1 MHKLIVQFQ
10 FKRNGFILHY
20 TAADGLLQKESIK
33 LDKVCLT
40 QRKMVAHLDKI
51 SVFMHNKDPYFI
63 NTASQLVKFYFLARD
78 I

>member
-1 MHKLIVQFQ
+1 MVS
-10 FKRNGFILHY
+10 Y
-20 TAADGLLQKESIK
+20 STAADCLLQKESIK

-63 NTASQLVKFYFLARD
+63 NTASQLVKFYFLARG